1 MIISENRRIGRGME
15 DASYFGQGR
24 LVSYNRFPD
33 DDNGN
38 GNVKKK
44 GVLYRMFIVPLNG
57 LSGLSLSNFQIYKK
71 SVLRYKA
78 NATTDEEL

>member
-1 MIISENRRIGRGME
+1 MIISGIRGME

-24 LVSYNRFPD
+24 LVSYNRFAD
-33 DDNGN
+33 DDNDN

-44 GVLYRMFIVPLNG
+44 GVLYRMLSQFNG
-57 LSGLSLSNFQIYKK
+57 SLSNFQIYKK

-78 NATTDEEL
+78 NEDTDSL